1 MSTIKKQLFIWRL
14 IIVPIVIGG
23 VCGYFF
29 PSDIILENN
38 SSLRSSL
45 ICGISFFLILYIFVN
60 LFFSDKSETDSK
72 KIKDILSQIGSQD
85 STSSLLENFD
95 EMQTNLNRV
104 QQSIQ
109 KLLNDL
115 KIQKILF
122 EKEKERA
129 DLCKQFEDMNSDKL
143 SAFKKTF
150 QSVLDTENRK
160 IKISTVKWNAI
171 FCIMGVI
178 LGKIL

>member
-29 PSDIILENN
+29 PSGIILENN
-38 SSLRSSL
+38 PSLRFPL
-45 ICGISFFLILYIFVN
+45 IFGISFSLIIYI
-60 LFFSDKSETDSK
+60 FFSDKSETDSK

-129 DLCKQFEDMNSDKL
+129 NLCKQFEDMNSDKL
-143 SAFKKTF
+143 SAFKK
-150 QSVLDTENRK
+150 N
-160 IKISTVKWNAI
+160 IPIS
-171 FCIMGVI
+171 
-178 LGKIL
+178 LGY

>member
-29 PSDIILENN
+29 PSGIVLENN
-38 SSLRSSL
+38 PSLRFPL
-45 ICGISFFLILYIFVN
+45 IFGISFSLIIYI
-60 LFFSDKSETDSK
+60 FFSDKSETDSK

>member
-29 PSDIILENN
+29 PSGISLENN
-38 SSLRSSL
+38 PSLRFPL
-45 ICGISFFLILYIFVN
+45 IFGISFSLIIYI
-60 LFFSDKSETDSK
+60 FFSDKSETDSK

-129 DLCKQFEDMNSDKL
+129 NLCKQFEDMNSDKL

>member
-29 PSDIILENN
+29 PSGIILENN
-38 SSLRSSL
+38 PSLRFPL
-45 ICGISFFLILYIFVN
+45 IFGISFSLIIYI
-60 LFFSDKSETDSK
+60 FFSDKSETDSK

-129 DLCKQFEDMNSDKL
+129 NLCKQFEDMNSDKL

>member
-29 PSDIILENN
+29 PSGIILENN
-38 SSLRSSL
+38 PSLRFPL
-45 ICGISFFLILYIFVN
+45 IFGISFSLIIYI
-60 LFFSDKSETDSK
+60 FFSDKSETDSK

-129 DLCKQFEDMNSDKL
+129 NLCKQFEDMNSDKL

-160 IKISTVKWNAI
+160 IKISTVKLNAI